1 MIWHFIWCDQRSAW
15 GGDWIGAAS
24 LRTLSSLGAGSKFHE
39 RGNLELKAN
48 TWKFNRT
55 IIEIL
60 QLIRNHSLIHIQMLG
75 FFKKKIQTELRAA
88 EHLEETFVPWVTGRQ
103 LPPPKLLTVLWHSLL
118 SQLRA
123 MWHRAS
129 LIHRQWTS
137 LLLTQ
142 WKGCKLHFIAANP
155 VANGTLSRVLVVAC
169 VLLAGARFVVVAV
182 LLLLLLPSLFFFLL
196 RPVFGQ
202 QATLSCKVAYTLGIG
217 QYNLTN
223 VPRVWFLQWNMHQAL
238 FRKIEHW

>member
-1 MIWHFIWCDQRSAW
+1 MWFDTLSDVTRDQRE
-15 GGDWIGAAS
+15 GGDWIRAAS
-24 LRTLSSLGAGSKFHE
+24 IQTLSSLRAGSKFHE

-60 QLIRNHSLIHIQMLG
+60 QLIRNHSLIHIQMLVFCFVV
-75 FFKKKIQTELRAA
+75 FFFLIQTEHRAA

-103 LPPPKLLTVLWHSLL
+103 LPPPELLTVLWHSLL

-155 VANGTLSRVLVVAC
+155 VANGTLSRVHVVAC
-169 VLLAGARFVVVAV
+169 VLLAGARFVVVV
-182 LLLLLLPSLFFFLL
+182 LLLLLPLPSFFFFLPKACFWTVSYAKLQSGL
-196 RPVFGQ
+196 R
-202 QATLSCKVAYTLGIG
+202 TR
-217 QYNLTN
+217 N
-223 VPRVWFLQWNMHQAL
+223 
-238 FRKIEHW
+238 